1 MREVYNVLEYKHKK
15 NLKGFYIIH
24 PTFWTKV
31 SLTWNIFAFF
41 YFCLNPFLFLFLQV
55 MTWWFLT
62 FMAPAIKDK
71 VHSVPGVE
79 YLYNIIN
86 MDQLE
91 IPAFITE
98 YDMTVN
104 GVRYVEQTSGDE

>member
-1 MREVYNVLEYKHKK
+1 
-15 NLKGFYIIH
+15 
-24 PTFWTKV
+24 
-31 SLTWNIFAFF
+31 
-41 YFCLNPFLFLFLQV
+41 

-79 YLYNIIN
+79 YLYNIVN

-104 GVRYVEQTSGDE
+104 GVRYVEQTTSSDE

>member
-1 MREVYNVLEYKHKK
+1 MDA
-15 NLKGFYIIH
+15 
-24 PTFWTKV
+24 W
-31 SLTWNIFAFF
+31 SLQRLGIQAQEEFKRILYYSSHILDEGIFGMNRLRGTRI
-41 YFCLNPFLFLFLQV
+41 LNFKFQV

-104 GVRYVEQTSGDE
+104 GVRYVEQTSSDE